1 MTGTH
6 GHGGEQGHGV
16 RRVALVGRLFGFLFG
31 FMILLAA
38 AGGAQAQSYTF
49 SSVDIQGNERI
60 EAGTILSY
68 AGIARGETVSAAQLN
83 AAYQRI
89 LGSGLFQTVDL
100 APRGGTLVITVR
112 EWPTINRVSIEGN
125 RRLKDEDLQPLLQ
138 SQSRRV
144 FSPTV
149 AEQDAAGIVE
159 AYQQQGRLAATVDP
173 VIIERS
179 NNRVDLVFE
188 VSEGRVVEIE
198 RLSFIGNRSY
208 SDRRLRRVLETKQ
221 AGILRALIRA
231 DTFVADRLEFDK
243 QVLRDFYL
251 SRGYVDFQVLSA
263 TSEFSR
269 DRNGFF
275 VTFNIREGQ
284 SFDFGNITVTSDL
297 PEIDVAEYQ
306 AVLQL
311 KPGDTYSPTLVDATI
326 ARLERLAIKNG
337 LDFVRAD
344 PRITRNDRGLRLD
357 IEFNLVRGERIF
369 VERIDIEGNT
379 TTLDRVIRQQFNTV
393 EGDPFN
399 PREIREAAER
409 IRAMDFFEATEV
421 RALDGSSPDQVVID
435 VDVEEKPTGSL
446 SFGAS
451 YSVSSGIGFNAS
463 FSERNFL
470 GRGQTLNFG
479 VSTASGSQGANLL
492 FVEPYFLG
500 RDVAFSFS
508 GSYTRTS
515 YATNTFYDSQL
526 VSVQPGLEFPLGE
539 TARLTVK
546 GVFDATEVTNV
557 DAGSSQILRTEAA
570 RGFESAVGVGYQIS
584 FDNRTSGLNP
594 DAGILFRF
602 GQDIA
607 GLTGTMDYIET
618 KGLFVAER
626 TMRNSDITFR
636 AVFEGGAITSIGGNG
651 TKITDRFFLSSSQL
665 RGFDVRGVGPRDL
678 NSTNFDALGGNYF
691 AVARFE
697 ADFPLPLPEEYGISG
712 GAFLDFGSVWGLDNT
727 AGGLT
732 GTNPVDDQAYLRA
745 SIGVSVFWETPIG
758 PLRFNFSQPLAKQT
772 YDDVRNFDLTVST
785 SF

>member
-1 MTGTH
+1 MI
-6 GHGGEQGHGV
+6 
-16 RRVALVGRLFGFLFG
+16 GRLFGIIFG
-31 FMILLAA
+31 FMALMATTDV
-38 AGGAQAQSYTF
+38 AQAQTYTF
-49 SSVDIQGNERI
+49 NSVNIEGNERI

-68 AGIARGETVSAAQLN
+68 AGIARGETVTAAQLN

-89 LGSGLFQTVDL
+89 LGSGLFQSVDL
-100 APRGGTLVITVR
+100 APRGGTLVISVR

-125 RRLKDEDLQPLLQ
+125 RRLDDDDLQPLLQ

-149 AEQDAAGIVE
+149 AEQDAAAIVE

-208 SDRRLRRVLETKQ
+208 SDRRLRRILETKQ
-221 AGILRALIRA
+221 AGILRSLIRA

-284 SFDFGNITVTSDL
+284 SFDFGAVTVSSDL
-297 PEIDVAEYQ
+297 PEIDISEYS
-306 AVLQL
+306 AVVQL
-311 KPGDTYSPTLVDATI
+311 KPGDTYSPALVDATI

-344 PRITRNDRGLRLD
+344 PRITRNDRALTLD

-379 TTLDRVIRQQFNTV
+379 TTLDRVIRQQFDTV

-451 YSVSSGIGFNAS
+451 YSVSSGVGFNIA

-470 GRGQTLNFG
+470 GRGQALNFG
-479 VSTASGSQGANLL
+479 INTTSGSQGANLL

-500 RDVAFSFS
+500 RDVAFSFA
-508 GSYTRTS
+508 GAYTRSS
-515 YATNTFYDSQL
+515 YATNTFYDSQ
-526 VSVQPGLEFPLGE
+526 VVTVAPGLEFPIGE
-539 TARLTVK
+539 TARLSVK
-546 GVFDATEVTNV
+546 AIYDGTEVTNV
-557 DAGSSQILRTEAA
+557 DPGSSQILRAEAA

-607 GLTGTMDYIET
+607 GLTGSMDYIET
-618 KGLFVAER
+618 KGLFVAQR

-636 AVFEGGAITSIGGNG
+636 AIFEGGAITALSGNG
-651 TKITDRFFLSSSQL
+651 TKITDRYFLSSSQL

-732 GTNPVDDQAYLRA
+732 GTNPVDDNAYLRA
-745 SIGVSVFWETPIG
+745 SIGVSVFWDTPIG
-758 PLRFNFSQPLAKQT
+758 PLRFNFSQPLAKQV

>member
-1 MTGTH
+1 MI
-6 GHGGEQGHGV
+6 
-16 RRVALVGRLFGFLFG
+16 GRLFGFIFG
-31 FMILLAA
+31 FMALLATA
-38 AGGAQAQSYTF
+38 DVAQAQTYTF
-49 SSVDIQGNERI
+49 NSVNIEGNERI

-112 EWPTINRVSIEGN
+112 EWPTINTVSIEGN
-125 RRLKDEDLQPLLQ
+125 RRLKDDDLQPLLQ

-149 AEQDAAGIVE
+149 AEQDAAAIVE

-221 AGILRALIRA
+221 AGILRSLIRA

-284 SFDFGNITVTSDL
+284 SFNFGAVTVSSDL
-297 PEIDVAEYQ
+297 PEIDIAEYS
-306 AVLQL
+306 AVVQL
-311 KPGDTYSPTLVDATI
+311 KAGDTYSPALVDATI

-344 PRITRNDRGLRLD
+344 PRITRNDRALTLD

-379 TTLDRVIRQQFNTV
+379 TTLDRVIRQQFDTV

-451 YSVSSGIGFNAS
+451 YSVSSGVGFNIA

-470 GRGQTLNFG
+470 GRGQVLNFG
-479 VSTASGSQGANLL
+479 INTTSGSQGANLL
-492 FVEPYFLG
+492 FVEPAFLG
-500 RDVAFSFS
+500 RDVAFSLA
-508 GSYTRTS
+508 GAYTRTS

-526 VSVQPGLEFPLGE
+526 ISFTPGLEFPIGE
-539 TARLTVK
+539 TARLSVK
-546 GVFDATEVTNV
+546 AIYDATEVTNV
-557 DAGSSQILRTEAA
+557 DPGSSQVLRTEAA

-607 GLTGTMDYIET
+607 GLTGSMDYIET

-636 AVFEGGAITSIGGNG
+636 AIFEGGAITALSGNG
-651 TKITDRFFLSSSQL
+651 TKITDRYFLSSSQL
-665 RGFDVRGVGPRDL
+665 RGFDVRGIGPRDL

-691 AVARFE
+691 AVARLE

-732 GTNPVDDQAYLRA
+732 GTNPVDDNAYLRA
-745 SIGVSVFWETPIG
+745 SIGVSVFWDTPVG
-758 PLRFNFSQPLAKQT
+758 PLRFNFSQPLAKQV
-772 YDDVRNFDLTVST
+772 YDDVRSFDLTVST

>member
-1 MTGTH
+1 MI
-6 GHGGEQGHGV
+6 
-16 RRVALVGRLFGFLFG
+16 GRLFGIIFG
-31 FMILLAA
+31 FMALMATTDV
-38 AGGAQAQSYTF
+38 AQAQTYTF
-49 SSVDIQGNERI
+49 NSVNIEGNERI

-68 AGIARGETVSAAQLN
+68 AGIARGETVTAAQLN

-89 LGSGLFQTVDL
+89 LGSGLFQSVDL
-100 APRGGTLVITVR
+100 APRGGTLVISVR

-125 RRLKDEDLQPLLQ
+125 RRLDDDDLQPLLQ

-149 AEQDAAGIVE
+149 AEQDAAAIVE

-208 SDRRLRRVLETKQ
+208 SDRRLRRILETKQ
-221 AGILRALIRA
+221 AGILRSLIRA

-284 SFDFGNITVTSDL
+284 SFDFGAVTVSSDL
-297 PEIDVAEYQ
+297 PEIDIAEYS
-306 AVLQL
+306 AVVQL
-311 KPGDTYSPTLVDATI
+311 KPGDTYSPALVDATI

-344 PRITRNDRGLRLD
+344 PRITRNDRALTLD

-379 TTLDRVIRQQFNTV
+379 TTLDRVIRQQFDTV

-451 YSVSSGIGFNAS
+451 YSVSSGVGFNIA

-470 GRGQTLNFG
+470 GRGQALNFG
-479 VSTASGSQGANLL
+479 INTTSGSQGANLL

-500 RDVAFSFS
+500 RDVAFSFA
-508 GSYTRTS
+508 GAYTRSS
-515 YATNTFYDSQL
+515 YATNTFYDSQ
-526 VSVQPGLEFPLGE
+526 VVTVAPGLEFPIGE
-539 TARLTVK
+539 TARLSVK
-546 GVFDATEVTNV
+546 AIYDGTEVTNV
-557 DAGSSQILRTEAA
+557 DPGSSQILRAEAA

-607 GLTGTMDYIET
+607 GLTGSMDYIET

-636 AVFEGGAITSIGGNG
+636 AIFEGGAITALSGNG
-651 TKITDRFFLSSSQL
+651 TKITDRYFLSSSQL

-732 GTNPVDDQAYLRA
+732 GTNPVDDNAYLRA
-745 SIGVSVFWETPIG
+745 SIGVSVFWDTPVG
-758 PLRFNFSQPLAKQT
+758 PLRFNFSQPLAKQV